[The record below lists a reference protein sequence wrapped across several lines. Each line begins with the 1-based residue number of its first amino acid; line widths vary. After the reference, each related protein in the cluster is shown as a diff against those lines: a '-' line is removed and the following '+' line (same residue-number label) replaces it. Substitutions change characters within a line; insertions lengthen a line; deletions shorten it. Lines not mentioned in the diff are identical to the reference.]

1 MADNITI
8 HCAYTDLVD
17 IASVIPNP
25 RNPNHHSDK
34 QVALLAKVI
43 KVQGWRAPI
52 TVSNRSG
59 FIVRGHGRLMAAQLL
74 GLDTVP
80 IDRQDYESEAA
91 EYADLIADN
100 RIAELSDIDNTLLGE
115 LLADTGDFAE
125 FTGYSDDDITSLLN
139 QVMADEVH
147 EDDFDAEEAIKSI
160 KEPMTK
166 FGDVWML
173 GEHMLLCGDST
184 KTESLNCLLGGDVVD
199 MVFTDPPYNV
209 AYEGGTKEALT
220 IQNDNM
226 SDAEFDIFLD
236 DVFALVNKA
245 LKPGGAFYICHSD
258 SCGGQFR
265 RAIRDNDLLIK
276 QCLIWVKNTFVM
288 GRQDY
293 QWKHEPILYGWKP
306 GASHK
311 FYGGRKQSTV
321 IDDNFPLEIEKDGN
335 DYILH
340 FSNETDHIV
349 VRVPGYEIEVNNGTE
364 CDSIWR
370 FNKPLRNGEHPTMKP
385 IALCAQGIKNSSKP
399 GELVFEPFGG
409 SGSTLIACEQT
420 KRRCRCIELDTKY
433 CDVIVK
439 RYIEFIGSNKNVYV
453 IRNGQRLEFS
463 EVAQ

>member
-1 MADNITI
+1 MADNIMI

-17 IASVIPNP
+17 IASVVPNP

-34 QVALLAKVI
+34 QVELLAKVI
-43 KVQGWRAPI
+43 KAQGWRAPI

-125 FTGYSDDDITSLLN
+125 FTGYSDDDIASLLN

-166 FGDVWML
+166 FG
-173 GEHMLLCGDST
+173 
-184 KTESLNCLLGGDVVD
+184 
-199 MVFTDPPYNV
+199 
-209 AYEGGTKEALT
+209 
-220 IQNDNM
+220 
-226 SDAEFDIFLD
+226 

-321 IDDNFPLEIEKDGN
+321 IDDNLPLEIEKDGD

-420 KRRCRCIELDTKY
+420 KRRCRCIELDPKY